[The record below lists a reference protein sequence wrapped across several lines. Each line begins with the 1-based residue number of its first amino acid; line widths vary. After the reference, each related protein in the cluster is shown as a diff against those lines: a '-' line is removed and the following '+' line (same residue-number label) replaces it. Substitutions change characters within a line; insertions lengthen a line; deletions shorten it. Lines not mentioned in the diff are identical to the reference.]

1 MKYYSIVDVE
11 SQTPIDASFLR
22 KKYKLNLNFN
32 KRIHYEE
39 SKAVKRFLD
48 LPSKV
53 QKNSEVAILTKDT
66 CIDMTE
72 ILEAQKAKQREKLSK
87 DLEKLEEL
95 YDQKRQALEN
105 KIRTV

>member
-1 MKYYSIVDVE
+1 MKYYSIVDIE
-11 SQTPIDASFLR
+11 SQTPIDAAFLR

-32 KRIHYEE
+32 KKIHYEE

-48 LPSKV
+48 LPPKV
-53 QKNSEVAILTKDT
+53 QKNSEVAVLTKDT

-72 ILEAQKAKQREKLSK
+72 ILRAQKAKEREKLSK

-105 KIRTV
+105 KIRGV